1 MITRCK
7 SISGSYIS
15 LPNSLFP
22 NGIVIDFFTIADTR
36 WYRLGFELLD
46 RRWQWTDTD
55 GHWLRSSGKT
65 GSIII
70 PQRGEGPNCRS
81 SGRRKYS
88 DWNWWSNTNSS
99 KLWRTFSLSSTF
111 ESRKRKDK
119 QGNHSSFWCIF
130 SIQGLNITLK
140 RF

>member
-7 SISGSYIS
+7 SISESSIA
-15 LPNSLFP
+15 LPNPLLH
-22 NGIVIDFFTIADTR
+22 NGIDIDFFTIADTR

-65 GSIII
+65 GSLII

-81 SGRRKYS
+81 SCRWKYS
-88 DWNWWSNTNSS
+88 DWNWWSNSNSS

-119 QGNHSSFWCIF
+119 QGNHSSVWSIFWM
-130 SIQGLNITLK
+130 QGFNTLK